1 MKNKKIRTEESL
13 EKFRTDLAEYNF
25 ILEQQLK
32 KIKPIKSVKKNTE
45 VIVMIDKTVASKYW
59 EYKRDKINKVLTR
72 DLKCIIQEVE
82 AGVYKITLGIDSI
95 MLDYFL
101 INVLEDKLI
110 MYEYNKTGGVITID
124 NLQDKRYIDVLNELG
139 EKNNGDYWW

>member
-101 INVLEDKLI
+101 INILEDKLI
-110 MYEYNKTGGVITID
+110 MYDYNKTGGVITID